1 MNSVIT
7 AVGVFSVSLF
17 VAALLKILAP
27 SGSCEKV
34 IRLVVSIFVLICIVT
49 CFKSVADEINISKIE
64 APVKNDSHFDES
76 VLKLTGDYLAEY
88 VNKLLLSE
96 NINAERVEVSVIR
109 DENDV
114 INITDISIYLNKSLA
129 AYKSKAEEIITSS
142 LNISPNVKVK
152 E

>member
-7 AVGVFSVSLF
+7 AVGVLSASLF

-34 IRLVVSIFVLICIVT
+34 IRLVVSIFVLVCIVT
-49 CFKSVADEINISKIE
+49 CFKSVADEINISEIE
-64 APVKNDSHFDES
+64 APVKNDSQFDES

>member
-7 AVGVFSVSLF
+7 AVGVFSASLF

-64 APVKNDSHFDES
+64 APVKNDSQFDES

-88 VNKLLLSE
+88 VNKLLLAE

-142 LNISPNVKVK
+142 LSISPNVKVK

>member
-7 AVGVFSVSLF
+7 AVGVLSASLF

-34 IRLVVSIFVLICIVT
+34 IRLVVSIFVLICMVT
-49 CFKSVADEINISKIE
+49 CFKSVADEINISEIE
-64 APVKNDSHFDES
+64 APVKNDSQFDES

-88 VNKLLLSE
+88 VNKLLLIE

-142 LNISPNVKVK
+142 LNISPKVKVK

>member
-7 AVGVFSVSLF
+7 AVGVLSASLF

-64 APVKNDSHFDES
+64 TPVKNDSHFDES

-142 LNISPNVKVK
+142 LSISPNVKVK